1 MVSTKPSRSS
11 SNESVEECLCVKLYY
26 LRTKDHTPW
35 HMSSA
40 NPSLVKNWYRA
51 TGGRPGLRVL
61 LPLCGASRDLGWLYR
76 QGHTVV
82 GVEGS
87 RKAVEK
93 LFTEEQLE
101 YQVDSPARDVWLF
114 TSTDSGLSVYVMDF
128 FQVSTELIGSFDAV
142 FDR

>member
-1 MVSTKPSRSS
+1 MV
-11 SNESVEECLCVKLYY
+11 
-26 LRTKDHTPW
+26 LREADHTPW
-35 HMSSA
+35 HLTSA